1 MPLQESIPAV
11 EFHQHHF
18 IKKSTRNL
26 SMASMASL
34 VYCTEFI
41 ALINFVLPY
50 LAAESASTVV
60 NLLSNEADK

>member
-1 MPLQESIPAV
+1 
-11 EFHQHHF
+11 
-18 IKKSTRNL
+18 
-26 SMASMASL
+26 MASMASL